1 MLASDIKPGM
11 LFHKQSIDVFEL
23 ILIVGVTKD
32 EEYVRVVMMITDAKA
47 QHTYTTNFTFKHDT
61 RVYGTWVRVQS

>member
-1 MLASDIKPGM
+1 MFASDIKPGM

-23 ILIVGVTKD
+23 IVGVTKD
-32 EEYVRVVMMITDAKA
+32 EEYVRVVMMITDTKS